1 MRRKHHMAIIAN
13 KRSIMTLYSG
23 ALDIYSHRVRI
34 VLAEKGVSVDVINV
48 DSNDKTIST
57 QMEELNALNPYG
69 SLPTLVDRELVLYD
83 ANIIMEY
90 LDERFPH
97 PPLMPVYP
105 VARAKT
111 RLMIYRIDRE
121 WGELVRKIE
130 KGKAAEAQAAA
141 KELRGYLIKLA
152 PVFASSAFFLNE
164 EFTLVDCC
172 LAPILWRLPAW
183 GITLPPSEAKSI
195 IKYSERVFARDS
207 FQASLTEAEQDLRKL
222 SEAETA

>member
-1 MRRKHHMAIIAN
+1 MAVIAN

-34 VLAEKGVSVDVINV
+34 VLAEKGVSVDVV
-48 DSNDKTIST
+48 
-57 QMEELNALNPYG
+57 NAGSGEKLEDLHELNPYG
-69 SLPTLVDRELVLYD
+69 TTPTLVDREMVLYD

-121 WGELVRKIE
+121 WSDLVRRIE
-130 KGKAAEAQAAA
+130 RGKAADVQTASR
-141 KELRGYLIKLA
+141 ELRNYLAKLA
-152 PVFASSAFFLNE
+152 PVFNSSAFFLNE
-164 EFTLVDCC
+164 EFSLVDCC
-172 LAPILWRLPAW
+172 IAPILWRLPSW
-183 GITLPPSEAKSI
+183 GITLPPEAKAVY
-195 IKYSERVFARDS
+195 KYAERMFARDS
-207 FQASLTEAEQDLRKL
+207 FQASLTEAEQDLRKI
-222 SEAETA
+222 AKVETA